1 MGQQKLSA
9 KAAKDK
15 AIRDLACANTP
26 DREKKRADSQKKRR
40 AAKKRGYQLAGKD
53 FDHNTGEFTSIAH
66 NRGGTQPTNKPDGTK
81 NEAKA

>member
-9 KAAKDK
+9 AAAKRK
-15 AIRDLACANTP
+15 KENDLRVANTRK
-26 DREKKRADSQKKRR
+26 REILRADSQKKRR
-40 AAKKRGYQLAGKD
+40 AAKKRGHNLAGKD

-66 NRGGTQPTNKPDGTK
+66 NRGGTQPTDKPDGTK